1 MKANVR
7 KLKNCKHAL
16 EVSLPAEKVKQTFD
30 EVYADLGKYASVPGF
45 RQGKAPR
52 DLLELHY
59 SKTAREEV
67 LKKLIPETYA
77 KVLEE
82 HRLDPLGYP
91 EVTDVK
97 LDLKEGFSYKASIET
112 RPEINLKNYKGLK
125 LKKKSV
131 EVKEEDLAKNLE
143 YLREMYSQN
152 VPKEGSSAIPPP
164 KVADGEISPNFLQDK
179 NFGGQ
184 EKEKVMPKLDDEF
197 AKDLGFENMEKLK
210 EAVRQ
215 NLRTKLEQDSEADLE
230 IQIIDNILS
239 SVDFEV
245 PETLVNSEKERL
257 MKDADMRIKYLEALQ
272 KKENPDKK
280 FALEEKD
287 KKELE
292 ENAFKQAERQV
303 KAFFVLDKIAQS
315 EKIYLKQEEID
326 GYIEGLAAQYK
337 KTKDEIKGYLE
348 KGHGMDELAVNMR
361 NKKVMEFL
369 LKEAKVE

>member
-1 MKANVR
+1 MKASVR
-7 KLKNCKHAL
+7 KLKNCKHAV
-16 EVSLPAEKVKQTFD
+16 EVNLPPEKVKEAFD
-30 EVYADLGKYASVPGF
+30 KVYADLGKYASVPGF

-59 SKTAREEV
+59 SKAAREEV

-82 HRLDPLGYP
+82 HKLDPLGYP

-97 LDLKEGFSYKASIET
+97 LDMKEGFSYKASIET
-112 RPEINLKNYKGLK
+112 RPEINLKNYKVLK

-131 EVKEEDLAKNLE
+131 EVKEKDLAKNLE
-143 YLREMYSQN
+143 YLREMHSQN
-152 VPKEGSSAIPPP
+152 VPKEGS
-164 KVADGEISPNFLQDK
+164 
-179 NFGGQ
+179 Q
-184 EKEKVMPKLDDEF
+184 EKEKVLPKLDDEF

-210 EAVRQ
+210 EAIRQ
-215 NLRTKLEQDSEADLE
+215 NLKTKLEQDSEADLE
-230 IQIIDNILS
+230 IQIIDNILN

-257 MKDADMRIKYLEALQ
+257 MKDADMRIKYMEALQ

-287 KKELE
+287 RKELE
-292 ENAFKQAERQV
+292 DNAFKQAERHV
-303 KAFFVLDKIAQS
+303 RAFFVLDKIAQS
-315 EKIYLKQEEID
+315 EKIYLKEEEID
-326 GYIEGLAAQYK
+326 GYIEGIAAQYK
-337 KTKDEIKGYLE
+337 KTKDEIKSYLE

-369 LKEAKVE
+369 LKEAKIE